1 METLHDRYLHAL
13 ISDLKNRYPQKKG
26 KPLTTLFIGG
36 GTPTILSPKK
46 LVMILKTC
54 RETFGFADQ
63 AEVTI
68 EVNPDSVDPE
78 TLETLAFS
86 GVNRLSI
93 GAQSFFLSEL
103 KTLGRRYDPGAI
115 PILVQEAKKAGI
127 GRISLD
133 LIYGLPGQQIR
144 DWRQS
149 LEKALELGV
158 EHLSLYQ
165 LTIEEKTP
173 YHEWVNSGRLHL
185 PDDDLVLDMERC
197 SEEICGQHGM
207 NRYEISNYCL
217 PGKECRHNLVYWHNE
232 AYMGCGAGAVGYI
245 DKIRFRIVDDPVG
258 YCDAIEKGSETVAE
272 REKLGRYDSF
282 RETVMIGLRLVKGVE
297 EGRLLARFGL
307 SLAEVY
313 GETLSD
319 LMAQELL
326 VYEAGR
332 LFLTRRGLRFA
343 NQVMARL
350 V

>member
-1 METLHDRYLHAL
+1 
-13 ISDLKNRYPQKKG
+13 
-26 KPLTTLFIGG
+26 
-36 GTPTILSPKK
+36 
-46 LVMILKTC
+46 
-54 RETFGFADQ
+54 
-63 AEVTI
+63 
-68 EVNPDSVDPE
+68 
-78 TLETLAFS
+78 
-86 GVNRLSI
+86 
-93 GAQSFFLSEL
+93 
-103 KTLGRRYDPGAI
+103 
-115 PILVQEAKKAGI
+115 
-127 GRISLD
+127 
-133 LIYGLPGQQIR
+133 
-144 DWRQS
+144 
-149 LEKALELGV
+149 
-158 EHLSLYQ
+158 
-165 LTIEEKTP
+165 
-173 YHEWVNSGRLHL
+173 
-185 PDDDLVLDMERC
+185 
-197 SEEICGQHGM
+197 
-207 NRYEISNYCL
+207 
-217 PGKECRHNLVYWHNE
+217 
-232 AYMGCGAGAVGYI
+232 GCGAGAVGYI